1 VAPSILS
8 ADFARL
14 AEAVAVVERAGAE
27 LVHLDVMDGHFVPNI
42 TFGPP
47 LVAALRTATKLF
59 FDVHLMIEDPLRYA
73 EAFVKA
79 GGDLLTFHI
88 EADDCPRRL
97 IEHIRGL
104 GAAVGVSLNPD
115 TPAASVEAILPDV
128 DLVLVMS
135 VWPGFGGQSFMP
147 QVLPKI
153 EELRRRLRPDQ
164 RLEVDGGIDPDTVAS
179 VVRAGADTL
188 VAGSAVFHAAS
199 PATAMN
205 ELKEMAMK
213 ADTDSGGNHAA

>member
-1 VAPSILS
+1 
-8 ADFARL
+8 
-14 AEAVAVVERAGAE
+14 
-27 LVHLDVMDGHFVPNI
+27 
-42 TFGPP
+42 
-47 LVAALRTATKLF
+47 
-59 FDVHLMIEDPLRYA
+59 
-73 EAFVKA
+73 
-79 GGDLLTFHI
+79 
-88 EADDCPRRL
+88 
-97 IEHIRGL
+97 
-104 GAAVGVSLNPD
+104 
-115 TPAASVEAILPDV
+115 
-128 DLVLVMS
+128 VMS

-199 PATAMN
+199 PAAAMN

-213 ADTDSGGNHAA
+213 ADTDSGGIHAA

>member
-1 VAPSILS
+1 MAPSILS

-47 LVAALRTATKLF
+47 LVAALRSATKLF
-59 FDVHLMIEDPLRYA
+59 FDVHLMIEEPLRYA

-79 GGDLLTFHI
+79 GSNLLTFHI
-88 EADDCPRRL
+88 EVDDHPRRL

-115 TPAASVEAILPDV
+115 TPAASVEEILPDV

-199 PATAMN
+199 PAAAMN

-213 ADTDSGGNHAA
+213 ADTDSGGIHAA

>member
-1 VAPSILS
+1 
-8 ADFARL
+8 
-14 AEAVAVVERAGAE
+14 
-27 LVHLDVMDGHFVPNI
+27 MDGHFVPNI

-59 FDVHLMIEDPLRYA
+59 FDVHLMIEEPLRYA

-79 GGDLLTFHI
+79 GSNLLTFHI
-88 EADDCPRRL
+88 EVDDHPRRL

-115 TPAASVEAILPDV
+115 TPAASVEEILPDV

-213 ADTDSGGNHAA
+213 ADTDSGGIHAA

>member
-1 VAPSILS
+1 MAPSILA

-59 FDVHLMIEDPLRYA
+59 FDVHLMIEEPLRYA

-79 GGDLLTFHI
+79 GSNLLTFHI
-88 EADDCPRRL
+88 EVDDHPRRL

-115 TPAASVEAILPDV
+115 TPAASVEEILPDV

-199 PATAMN
+199 PAAAMN

-213 ADTDSGGNHAA
+213 ADTDSGGIHAA

>member
-1 VAPSILS
+1 VAPSILA

-59 FDVHLMIEDPLRYA
+59 FDVHLMIEEPLRYA

-79 GGDLLTFHI
+79 GSNLLTFHI
-88 EADDCPRRL
+88 EVDDHPRRL

-115 TPAASVEAILPDV
+115 TPAASVEEILPDV

-188 VAGSAVFHAAS
+188 VAGSAIFRAPS
-199 PATAMN
+199 PAAAMN

-213 ADTDSGGNHAA
+213 ADTDSGGIHAA

>member
-1 VAPSILS
+1 MAPSILS

-59 FDVHLMIEDPLRYA
+59 FDVHLMIEEPLRYA

-88 EADDCPRRL
+88 EVDDRPRRL

-115 TPAASVEAILPDV
+115 TPAASVEEILPDV

-188 VAGSAVFHAAS
+188 VAGSAIFRAPS
-199 PATAMN
+199 PAAAMN

-213 ADTDSGGNHAA
+213 ADTDSGGIHAA